1 MRSNGQAFH
10 PIAHEMITSSA
21 GETPAGPTGS
31 PQDESVRLADKMPVL
46 LPADLAAFVL
56 FFKPAHEL
64 DCPDHCGAF
73 TSEKNFL
80 ASIAHCQ
87 AR

>member
-21 GETPAGPTGS
+21 GETPAGPTG
-31 PQDESVRLADKMPVL
+31 KMPVL
-46 LPADLAAFVL
+46 LPADLAPFVL